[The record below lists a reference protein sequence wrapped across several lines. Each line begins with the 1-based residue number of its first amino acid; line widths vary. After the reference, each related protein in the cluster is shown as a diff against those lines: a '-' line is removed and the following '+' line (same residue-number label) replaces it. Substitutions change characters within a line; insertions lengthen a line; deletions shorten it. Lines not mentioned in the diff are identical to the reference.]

1 MLQQDG
7 DGVDGDD
14 GDGVVDD
21 GDDDPDEVQRDDDD
35 DGDDFPSPGGNFP
48 GRISL
53 PESFFSLDGFRPVE
67 AAVFF
72 VDDPPELGF
81 PWGRYTRKG
90 DSRGGPRGPH
100 PSWGWSH
107 LGPRPSGVWGPPG
120 SPRHLL
126 VARSVF
132 RCSKTPRKGLS
143 SIGVSLICWLDRAF
157 SGEF

>member
-1 MLQQDG
+1 MLHG

-14 GDGVVDD
+14 GDGMVDD
-21 GDDDPDEVQRDDDD
+21 GDDDPDEVQRVDDD

-81 PWGRYTRKG
+81 PSGRYTRKG
-90 DSRGGPRGPH
+90 DLRGGPRGPH
-100 PSWGWSH
+100 PSWARSH
-107 LGPRPSGVWGPPG
+107 LGRAQVGCGAHLAPPVPPS
-120 SPRHLL
+120 RLL
-126 VARSVF
+126 RLPMF
-132 RCSKTPRKGLS
+132 
-143 SIGVSLICWLDRAF
+143 
-157 SGEF
+157 

>member
-7 DGVDGDD
+7 DGVDADD

-67 AAVFF
+67 ATVFF

-81 PWGRYTRKG
+81 PSGRYTPKG
-90 DSRGGPRGPH
+90 DFRGGPRGHTLAGRGPTLGHAQVGCGPH
-100 PSWGWSH
+100 LAP
-107 LGPRPSGVWGPPG
+107 PAPPSG
-120 SPRHLL
+120 
-126 VARSVF
+126 
-132 RCSKTPRKGLS
+132 
-143 SIGVSLICWLDRAF
+143 WLRLPMF
-157 SGEF
+157 

>member
-72 VDDPPELGF
+72 VDDPPILGF
-81 PWGRYTRKG
+81 SGGRYTRKG
-90 DSRGGPRGPH
+90 NLRGRPRGPH
-100 PSWGWSH
+100 PSWARSH

-126 VARSVF
+126 LACSVF

-143 SIGVSLICWLDRAF
+143 SIGVSLICWLDEAF

>member
-81 PWGRYTRKG
+81 PWGDIRE
-90 DSRGGPRGPH
+90 RGA
-100 PSWGWSH
+100 SGWTQ
-107 LGPRPSGVWGPPG
+107 G
-120 SPRHLL
+120 
-126 VARSVF
+126 A
-132 RCSKTPRKGLS
+132 TP
-143 SIGVSLICWLDRAF
+143 
-157 SGEF
+157 

>member
-67 AAVFF
+67 AAEFF
-72 VDDPPELGF
+72 VDDPP
-81 PWGRYTRKG
+81 
-90 DSRGGPRGPH
+90 
-100 PSWGWSH
+100 
-107 LGPRPSGVWGPPG
+107 
-120 SPRHLL
+120 
-126 VARSVF
+126 
-132 RCSKTPRKGLS
+132 
-143 SIGVSLICWLDRAF
+143 
-157 SGEF
+157 

>member
-7 DGVDGDD
+7 DGGD

-48 GRISL
+48 GGISL
-53 PESFFSLDGFRPVE
+53 PESSFSLDSFRPVE
-67 AAVFF
+67 VAEYF
-72 VDDPPELGF
+72 VDDPPRLGF
-81 PWGRYTRKG
+81 PGSRYTPKG
-90 DSRGGPRGPH
+90 NLGGGTRWPRHSSARP
-100 PSWGWSH
+100 H
-107 LGPRPSGVWGPPG
+107 LGPRPSVAWGPPG

-126 VARSVF
+126 VACSVF
-132 RCSKTPRKGLS
+132 RCSRTPRKGLS
-143 SIGVSLICWLDRAF
+143 AIGVSLICWLDGAF

>member
-7 DGVDGDD
+7 DGVDG
-14 GDGVVDD
+14 
-21 GDDDPDEVQRDDDD
+21 D

-90 DSRGGPRGPH
+90 NPLGGPRRPH
-100 PSWGWSH
+100 PSWARSH

-120 SPRHLL
+120 SPGTSFWLAPSSDVLRPPEK
-126 VARSVF
+126 VF
-132 RCSKTPRKGLS
+132 C
-143 SIGVSLICWLDRAF
+143 
-157 SGEF
+157 

>member
-7 DGVDGDD
+7 DGVDDDD

-90 DSRGGPRGPH
+90 GFRDSPRGPP
-100 PSWGWSH
+100 PSWARSH
-107 LGPRPSGVWGPPG
+107 LAPRPSGVWGPPG

-126 VARSVF
+126 LACSVF
-132 RCSKTPRKGLS
+132 RCSKTPRKS
-143 SIGVSLICWLDRAF
+143 FR
-157 SGEF
+157 

>member
-67 AAVFF
+67 AAVFS
-72 VDDPPELGF
+72 VDDPPQLGF
-81 PWGRYTRKG
+81 PWRRYTRKG
-90 DSRGGPRGPH
+90 NSRGGPRGPH
-100 PSWGWSH
+100 HSWARSH
-107 LGPRPSGVWGPPG
+107 LGPRRAMVWGPPG
-120 SPRHLL
+120 SSRHPL
-126 VARSVF
+126 VACSVF
-132 RCSKTPRKGLS
+132 
-143 SIGVSLICWLDRAF
+143 
-157 SGEF
+157 

>member
-14 GDGVVDD
+14 GDGVMDD

-35 DGDDFPSPGGNFP
+35 DGDGFHSPGGNFP

-72 VDDPPELGF
+72 VDDPP
-81 PWGRYTRKG
+81 
-90 DSRGGPRGPH
+90 
-100 PSWGWSH
+100 
-107 LGPRPSGVWGPPG
+107 
-120 SPRHLL
+120 
-126 VARSVF
+126 
-132 RCSKTPRKGLS
+132 
-143 SIGVSLICWLDRAF
+143 
-157 SGEF
+157 